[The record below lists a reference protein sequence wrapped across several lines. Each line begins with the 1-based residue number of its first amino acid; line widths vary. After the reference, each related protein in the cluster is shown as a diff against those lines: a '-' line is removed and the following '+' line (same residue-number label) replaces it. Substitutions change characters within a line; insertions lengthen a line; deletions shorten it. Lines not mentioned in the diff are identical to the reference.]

1 MMTQEEINKLMQ
13 SSGGG
18 ADVSSEPEAV
28 DVSLDN
34 DEKDALGEIGNI
46 CMGTCATTLYTLLG
60 KRVHITTP
68 KVSIGTVEQH
78 LIEYNKPFVAVEV
91 SYTEGVS
98 GYNIFI
104 LKQEDVLLITDILM
118 GGEGNVD
125 PDAELDEL
133 SFSAISEVMNQM
145 VGSSSTA
152 LANMLGRTINISTP
166 TVKKITFDDS
176 DLSQLICHKDVTI
189 KISFT
194 MEIEGVLV
202 SEIMQIMPLQESK
215 ELVDLLLNGS
225 IDTMAD
231 NTQQEPVAVPTPPAP
246 VAPPTPPTQ
255 QAPAPVQEPQKP
267 SMARESNMV
276 SVKSVQYQSFDE
288 SPQMAAAPTQD
299 NENIDLIMDVP
310 LQVTVELGSCKKSIK
325 EILGFTVG
333 SVVVLDKLAG
343 EMVDVMVNGK
353 LFAVGEVVVI
363 DDSYGVRLTD
373 IISPR

>member
-18 ADVSSEPEAV
+18 GSDTSDNSSATDVSV
-28 DVSLDN
+28 ND

-68 KVSIGTVEQH
+68 KVSIGNVEDY
-78 LIEYNKPFVAVEV
+78 LKEYNKPFVAVEV
-91 SYTEGVS
+91 SYTEGIS
-98 GYNIFI
+98 GYNILL
-104 LKQEDVLLITDILM
+104 LKQEDVLLITDLLM
-118 GGEGNVD
+118 GGEGNID
-125 PDAELDEL
+125 PNAELDEL

-166 TVKKITFDDS
+166 RVKKVIFDDE
-176 DLSQLICHKDVTI
+176 DLSQLICHKDITI
-189 KISFT
+189 KTSFT
-194 MEIEGVLV
+194 MEIEDVLV
-202 SEIMQIMPLQESK
+202 SEIMQIMPLQAGK
-215 ELVDLLLNGS
+215 ELVNMLMNGELDDIAEVS
-225 IDTMAD
+225 EA
-231 NTQQEPVAVPTPPAP
+231 APAP
-246 VAPPTPPTQ
+246 Q
-255 QAPAPVQEPQKP
+255 QAPAPVQTAPPVQPAPVTPRQEPQK
-267 SMARESNMV
+267 SNMAESNMV
-276 SVKSVQYQSFDE
+276 GVKSVQYQSFDE
-288 SPQMAAAPTQD
+288 APRSSSPQRE
-299 NENIDLIMDVP
+299 NENIDMIMDVP

-333 SVVVLDKLAG
+333 SVVVLDRLAG

>member
-18 ADVSSEPEAV
+18 ADLSSDSEVVE
-28 DVSLDN
+28 VSLDN

-68 KVSIGTVEQH
+68 KVSIGSVEQH

-118 GGEGNVD
+118 GGEGNID

-176 DLSQLICHKDVTI
+176 DLSQLICHKDITI

-215 ELVDLLLNGS
+215 ELVDLLLNGG

-231 NTQQEPVAVPTPPAP
+231 NAQQEPVAAPAPPAP

-267 SMARESNMV
+267 SMAKESNMV

>member
-18 ADVSSEPEAV
+18 ADLSSDSEVVE
-28 DVSLDN
+28 VSLDN

-125 PDAELDEL
+125 PDGELDEL
-133 SFSAISEVMNQM
+133 AFSAISEVMNQM

-194 MEIEGVLV
+194 MEIEDVLV

-215 ELVDLLLNGS
+215 ELVDMLLHGG
-225 IDTMAD
+225 IDTMAE
-231 NTQQEPVAVPTPPAP
+231 NPQQSQAAPPSQAT
-246 VAPPTPPTQ
+246 PPTPQTQ
-255 QAPAPVQEPQKP
+255 PAPALVQEPQKP
-267 SMARESNMV
+267 SMAKESNMV

-288 SPQMAAAPTQD
+288 SPQMAATPAQD